1 MTIVNESAEAS
12 LEATA
17 GAGTTYSISSGDT
30 FNGILDHKFDED
42 WVGIELQRG
51 ITYRITLSGRGD
63 APGKAEDT
71 VLKLFDA
78 GGNLVLTN
86 DDIDAANRV
95 FDSRLTFTVL
105 ASDTYYIS
113 AGSYTGNPATD
124 NSGAYTIAVEEIEVV
139 TVIDGT
145 ITGTGRGNSLS
156 GTDEVEM
163 IYGLGGNDYLYG
175 RGGDDELDGGPGND
189 TLNGGAGADS
199 LTGGEGYDT
208 ASYAGSPAGVTVRLH
223 DPVPRGGDAQ
233 GDTFAGTVAF
243 AYTDNGNRVEV
254 ELPDII
260 NLRGSDH
267 DDILAGDQR
276 ANRLSGGSGN
286 DTIYG
291 GPGGDDTNRDDID
304 GGPGDDRLFGGG
316 GDDVLYGG
324 EGDDILKGGTGADTL
339 QGGSG
344 ADILEGGAG
353 ADTLDGGIGV
363 DTFVFSPGH
372 GMDTITGFRN
382 GQDLIDIGAFGL
394 SDLDDLA
401 LASVADGVA
410 VDLAAHGGGTILL
423 EGFDIANL
431 DATDFLF

>member
-1 MTIVNESAEAS
+1 MTIVNESAEAF

-17 GAGTTYSISSGDT
+17 SAGTRYSISSGDT

-42 WVGIELQRG
+42 WVGIELERG
-51 ITYRITLSGRGD
+51 KTYRITLSGRGD

-105 ASDTYYIS
+105 ASDIYYIS
-113 AGSYTGNPATD
+113 AASYTGNPATD

-145 ITGTGRGNSLS
+145 ITGTSRGNSLT
-156 GTDEVEM
+156 GTGEVET
-163 IYGLGGNDYLYG
+163 IHGLGGNDYLYG

-199 LTGGEGYDT
+199 LTGGEGDDT
-208 ASYAGSPAGVTVRLH
+208 ASYAGSAAGVTVRLH

-243 AYTDNGNRVEV
+243 AYTDNGSRVEV

-276 ANRLSGGSGN
+276 ANRLSGGSGD

-291 GPGGDDTNRDDID
+291 GPGGDETNADTID
-304 GGPGDDRLFGGG
+304 GGRGDDRLFGGG

-324 EGDDILKGGTGADTL
+324 EGDDLLRGGTGSDTL
-339 QGGSG
+339 QAGSG
-344 ADILEGGAG
+344 DDILEGGVG
-353 ADTLDGGIGV
+353 ADTMDGGIGV
-363 DTFVFSPGH
+363 DTFVFSSGH
-372 GMDTITGFRN
+372 GMDTITDFRN
-382 GQDLIDIGAFGL
+382 GQDLIDISAFGL

-410 VDLAAHGGGTILL
+410 IDLAAHGGGTILL
-423 EGFDIANL
+423 EGFDIADL

>member
-1 MTIVNESAEAS
+1 MTIVNESAGAS

-17 GAGTTYSISSGDT
+17 SAGTTYSISSGDT

-42 WVGIELQRG
+42 WVGIELERG
-51 ITYRITLSGRGD
+51 KTYRITLSGRGD

-78 GGNLVLTN
+78 GGNHVLTN

-145 ITGTGRGNSLS
+145 ITGTGRGNSLT

-163 IYGLGGNDYLYG
+163 IHGLGGNDYLYG

-199 LTGGEGYDT
+199 LTGGEGDDT

-304 GGPGDDRLFGGG
+304 GGPGDDRLFGGR
-316 GDDVLYGG
+316 GDDTLYGG
-324 EGDDILKGGTGADTL
+324 EGNDTL
-339 QGGSG
+339 K
-344 ADILEGGAG
+344 GGAG
-353 ADTLDGGIGV
+353 ADTIWAGSGDDRLDGGAGADVLDGGIGF
-363 DTFVFSPGH
+363 DTFLFAPGH
-372 GMDTITGFRN
+372 GEDTVTDFRN
-382 GQDLIDIGAFGL
+382 GRDLIDVTAF
-394 SDLDDLA
+394 DLPGFDDLSLSA
-401 LASVADGVA
+401 APDGVTIELT
-410 VDLAAHGGGTILL
+410 DHGGGTILL

-431 DATDFLF
+431 DAADFLF